1 MCAPVHYVH
10 VVVRGAFEIG
20 RIEVVCTSTLCECG
34 GERRLVN
41 VVVRGAFWK
50 RDESRLDLRCD

>member
-1 MCAPVHYVH
+1 MCVPVHYVH

-20 RIEVVCTSTLCECG
+20 RIEVVCVPVHY
-34 GERRLVN
+34 VN